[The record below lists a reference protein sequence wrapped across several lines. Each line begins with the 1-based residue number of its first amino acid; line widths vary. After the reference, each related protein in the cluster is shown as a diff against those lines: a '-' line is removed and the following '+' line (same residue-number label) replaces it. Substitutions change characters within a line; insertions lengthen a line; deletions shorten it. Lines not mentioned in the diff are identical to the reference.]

1 MVALGFTTGVDKI
14 VNLAD
19 PIWGDHA
26 PLTHGWSDRQLR
38 PIAQVLKSR
47 LSPHLTEGMLLS
59 VASQVRSA
67 VTQHLIDG
75 RGIFY
80 SRSRSFYESG
90 RYRNDPRCTYFFVVG
105 GANALRDS
113 GLVKHHM
120 GVWVPRNK
128 GARSTMYV
136 TQDLLELVA
145 PLIDIDESREL
156 RKGETII
163 LRDRD
168 DKSNVEYRDTPE
180 TLAMRQ
186 DLLRL
191 NDNVRQL
198 EIRYQGNRFDPPPMR
213 RIFNGDFTRGG
224 RLYAH
229 GESWQNMPKAERQAL
244 TIIID
249 GTPHPVVERDF
260 ATLHPR
266 MAYAHAGKRCPAG
279 DLYDIEGFD
288 RGLIKLA
295 VNVLFNATS
304 KGSALAAIHAEI
316 MKHPQWRWTTDRD
329 TLAARVVN
337 AIRRRH
343 HRIKKFFHS
352 DCGATFQRWDSEIAI
367 EVMSRMVELTGR
379 CPLPVHDSF
388 IVAARDAAILQGVMD
403 EALVTHGIAP
413 KPTTKAP
420 TPSHPYPLGG
430 HKVLPAPTP
439 IPRQPIPEPH
449 EHPEHIL
456 RMPER
461 VRRRDKRSLREIL
474 LSAVNK

>member
-1 MVALGFTTGVDKI
+1 MVANKFEVHSLGDILGLDR
-14 VNLAD
+14 
-19 PIWGDHA
+19 PIWQEHS
-26 PLTHGWSDRQLR
+26 PLRLGWSDGRLR
-38 PIAQVLKSR
+38 DIDTAIESVLGYVSQDVRLTAASIA
-47 LSPHLTEGMLLS
+47 LSLVTEYLT
-59 VASQVRSA
+59 
-67 VTQHLIDG
+67 TG
-75 RGIFY
+75 RGIYY
-80 SRSRSFYESG
+80 SRSHDFYQPS
-90 RYRNDPRCTYFFVVG
+90 RYRDDPRLTYFFVIN
-105 GANALRDS
+105 AADALRRAR
-113 GLVKHHM
+113 LVDHDM
-120 GVWVPRNK
+120 GFWIPGNK
-128 GARSTMYV
+128 GRRSTMWV
-136 TQDLLELVA
+136 TTQLLDLVA
-145 PLIDIDESREL
+145 PLINLDEPREL
-156 RKGETII
+156 RCSETVI

-168 DKSNVEYRDTPE
+168 DKSNVDYEE
-180 TLAMRQ
+180 TAEAAAMR
-186 DLLRL
+186 DRVGWL

-244 TIIID
+244 TIVID

-260 ATLHPR
+260 ANLHPR
-266 MAYAHAGKRCPAG
+266 MAYARAGKRCPEG
-279 DLYDIEGFD
+279 DLYEIDGFD
-288 RGLIKLA
+288 RALVKLA
-295 VNVLFNATS
+295 VNVMLNAANKHT
-304 KGSALAAIHAEI
+304 AVAAIHTEI
-316 MKHPQWRWTTDRD
+316 MKHPEWRSTADRD
-329 TLAARVVN
+329 TLAKRVVK

-343 HRIKKFFHS
+343 YRIRGFFHS

-388 IVAARDAAILQGVMD
+388 IVAARDAAILQRVMD

-420 TPSHPYPLGG
+420 TPTHPNTLGG

-449 EHPEHIL
+449 EHPEHL
-456 RMPER
+456 LGMPER